1 MKLCNLI
8 ILKVVISGLIINL
21 KTAPQKHLTNAFL
34 VQFFS
39 FSFYMKLAKL
49 INLSMLIL
57 NIKIAF
63 LNLSPNINLRAAK
76 FLQGKT
82 KARVILFIFLFIRQR
97 LEDSLENIITLRF
110 QVLRTFGKYSTQSNS
125 MRRFYPQSK
134 ITSCYGKVYITQ
146 KQSSLCFY
154 QYFAQSFLR
163 QLQYPIII
171 SLVCFQKQMEST

>member
-8 ILKVVISGLIINL
+8 ILKVVISGVIINL

-49 INLSMLIL
+49 INLSVLIL

-76 FLQGKT
+76 FLQ
-82 KARVILFIFLFIRQR
+82 R

-110 QVLRTFGKYSTQSNS
+110 QVLRTFGKYSAQSNS